1 MTRLHK
7 SAVDQLDDDHVDH
20 QRRVSLGEASEPRD
34 VALDAIAE
42 HDVLE
47 YLAAHPEFLVV
58 NPQVLE
64 TADIMHDAGNAASL
78 IERQVDVLRQRNEQ
92 LRQRLHNLALAARAN
107 ELRVRHTNRLA
118 TDLMQADNAAST
130 VHVLKR
136 ALQRD
141 FAVDAS
147 YIGLYEADVEGAAN
161 IGRDDAVRGEL
172 RNLIRTGIIECGPIS
187 ENRAALLFGDEPIQ
201 SAAVMP
207 LDRCDPIGLLA
218 VGSRDPKRY
227 QPEMGSMFLDLI
239 AGLASTG
246 LRRCLAQDGVTAQP
260 ADETAAVADAQS
272 A

>member
-7 SAVDQLDDDHVDH
+7 ANIDKLDDDHVDL
-20 QRRVSLGEASEPRD
+20 QRRVTLGEASAPRD

-92 LRQRLHNLALAARAN
+92 LRLRLHNLAVAARAN
-107 ELRVRHTNRLA
+107 ELRVRHINRLA
-118 TDLMQADNAAST
+118 TDLMQADSAPET
-130 VHVLKR
+130 VHVLVR
-136 ALQRD
+136 ALKRD

-147 YIGLYEADVEGAAN
+147 YIGIYDATVEGAAN
-161 IGRDDAVRGEL
+161 IGRDDPVRGEL

-239 AGLASTG
+239 AGLASTA
-246 LRRCLAQDGVTAQP
+246 LRRCLAQAKAVDDAP
-260 ADETAAVADAQS
+260 ADEAAVADARS